1 LSPPLKP
8 SQLGGP
14 DPLDAEIQARAPIT
28 APGRLGHLVR
38 TRAALGLPPLVAPAV
53 VLVPLGIA
61 MGPHGLGLV
70 SRQILAHLD
79 VVLAPALAALG
90 VFVGLAIDW
99 TVPRE
104 RRLLAVANLEST
116 LTAAFVAL
124 AAWHLIEAWDLPLG
138 LPPAAAGTLLGLA
151 AAVSSA
157 GHARS
162 GDDPLTHTA
171 TRLADLDD
179 VAPIVLGGVLLAW
192 FRADGAADAV
202 RLVALT
208 AGVGLA
214 LAAAGW
220 LLFERATGPAERGVF
235 VLGAVLLLGGAA
247 TYLGNSPL
255 FTGLVAGAVWRH
267 APGRADQVI
276 RQDLRRLQHPLVVL
290 LLVVAGASV
299 VVDRLAVWLL
309 VPFVAFRL
317 AGKLAAGWA
326 ASRATPALAP
336 ADLGAWLVPP
346 GLVGLAFALSVAG
359 ATDLPAA
366 GALVSAVALGTVASE
381 VVAMLVVPAGE
392 RW

>member
-1 LSPPLKP
+1 V
-8 SQLGGP
+8 
-14 DPLDAEIQARAPIT
+14 AR
-28 APGRLGHLVR
+28 
-38 TRAALGLPPLVAPAV
+38 
-53 VLVPLGIA
+53 
-61 MGPHGLGLV
+61 
-70 SRQILAHLD
+70 
-79 VVLAPALAALG
+79 
-90 VFVGLAIDW
+90 
-99 TVPRE
+99 
-104 RRLLAVANLEST
+104 
-116 LTAAFVAL
+116 
-124 AAWHLIEAWDLPLG
+124 
-138 LPPAAAGTLLGLA
+138 
-151 AAVSSA
+151 
-157 GHARS
+157 
-162 GDDPLTHTA
+162 
-171 TRLADLDD
+171 
-179 VAPIVLGGVLLAW
+179 
-192 FRADGAADAV
+192 
-202 RLVALT
+202 T

-392 RW
+392 RS